1 MSKVIKINHVA
12 VAVPDLDESM
22 HFWQDVLG
30 LELHHVEN
38 VPSQKSEV
46 AFFPVG
52 ECEIELVHPTEDGTG
67 VSKFLET
74 RGPGIH
80 HICFEVDDI
89 VEALALM
96 KEKGTRLINETP
108 MELPGRKMS
117 FVHPKSTGGVL
128 VELYEVTDSEAE

>member
-12 VAVPDLDESM
+12 IAVPDLDESI
-22 HFWQDVLG
+22 HFWKDVMG
-30 LELHHVEN
+30 LELDHIEN

-52 ECEIELVHPTEDGTG
+52 DSEIELVHPTDEDTG
-67 VSKFLET
+67 VSKFLER

-80 HICFEVDDI
+80 HLCFEVDDI
-89 VEALALM
+89 AEALIQM
-96 KEKGTRLINETP
+96 KEKGTRLINEEP
-108 MELPGRKMS
+108 LELPGRKMA

-128 VELYEVTDSEAE
+128 IELYEITD

>member
-12 VAVPDLDESM
+12 IAVPDLDESI
-22 HFWQDVLG
+22 HFWKDVMG
-30 LELHHVEN
+30 LELDHIEN

-52 ECEIELVHPTEDGTG
+52 DSEIELVHPTDEDTG
-67 VSKFLET
+67 VSKFLER

-80 HICFEVDDI
+80 HLCFEVDDI
-89 VEALALM
+89 AETLIQM
-96 KEKGTRLINETP
+96 KKKGTHLINEEP
-108 MELPGRKMS
+108 LELPGRKMA

-128 VELYEVTDSEAE
+128 IELYEITD

>member
-12 VAVPDLDESM
+12 IAVPDLDESIY
-22 HFWQDVLG
+22 FWKDVMG
-30 LELHHVEN
+30 LELDHIEN

-52 ECEIELVHPTEDGTG
+52 DSEIELVHPTDEDTG
-67 VSKFLET
+67 VSKFLER

-80 HICFEVDDI
+80 HLCFEVDDI
-89 VEALALM
+89 AEALIQM
-96 KEKGTRLINETP
+96 KKKGTHLINEEP
-108 MELPGRKMS
+108 LELPGRKMA

-128 VELYEVTDSEAE
+128 IELYEITD

>member
-12 VAVPDLDESM
+12 IAVPDLDASM
-22 HFWQDVLG
+22 HFWKDVLG
-30 LELHHVEN
+30 LELDHIEN

-52 ECEIELVHPTEDGTG
+52 DSEIELVHPTEEGTG
-67 VSKFLET
+67 VSNFLEK

-80 HICFEVDDI
+80 HLCFEVEDI
-89 VEALALM
+89 AATLEMM
-96 KEKGTRLINETP
+96 KDKGTRLINEEP
-108 MELPGRKMS
+108 LELPGRKMA

-128 VELYEVTDSEAE
+128 VELYEVTG

>member
-12 VAVPDLDESM
+12 IAVPDLEDSM
-22 HFWQDVLG
+22 HFWKDVLG
-30 LELHHVEN
+30 LELDHIEN

-52 ECEIELVHPTEDGTG
+52 DSEIELVHPTEEDTG
-67 VSKFLET
+67 VSKFLEK

-80 HICFEVDDI
+80 HLCFEVDDI
-89 VEALALM
+89 AGTLELM
-96 KEKGTRLINETP
+96 KEKGTRLINEHP
-108 MELPGRKMS
+108 LELPGRKMA

-128 VELYEVTDSEAE
+128 VELYEVTG

>member
-12 VAVPDLDESM
+12 IAVPDLNESM

-30 LELHHVEN
+30 LELDHIEN

-52 ECEIELVHPTEDGTG
+52 EGEIELVHPTEEGTG
-67 VSKFLET
+67 VSKFLEKN
-74 RGPGIH
+74 GPGIH
-80 HICFEVDDI
+80 HLCFEVENIEDT
-89 VEALALM
+89 LAVM
-96 KEKGTRLINETP
+96 KQKGTRLINEEPLT
-108 MELPGRKMS
+108 LPGRKMA

-128 VELYEVTDSEAE
+128 VELYQLIDE